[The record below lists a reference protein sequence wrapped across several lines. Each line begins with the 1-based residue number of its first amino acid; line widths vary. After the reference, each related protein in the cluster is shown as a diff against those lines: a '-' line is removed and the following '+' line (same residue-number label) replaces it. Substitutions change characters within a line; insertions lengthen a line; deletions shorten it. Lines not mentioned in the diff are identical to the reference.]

1 MQAALLLRLFTLLSV
16 IHGGSAATRAA
27 QLAFVEEQAA
37 APSRKRRRGGWTRV
51 GKYSDEPGDAGKLA
65 QHRHRWSKRGAWE
78 LLEDKRTYD
87 PTSRE
92 GKEFRLVSRL
102 TRERFDYLVERLQAD
117 PFLGD
122 APADG
127 KGRPPKTPLKLK
139 VICVLAVLGG
149 GLSFV
154 WIARWAGISKGEV
167 RTVFHK
173 VLEWLVVHE
182 YDRWVTPPTEEADI
196 RRTEARF
203 ARMGFP
209 GCITCFDGV
218 HWRWDNVPAG
228 RHYMYNGK
236 ESYPS
241 VAFNVACDSTTRVH
255 HVYGSSP
262 GAVNDKTMARLDP
275 FMVDMHLNGKYA
287 DHTFQL
293 YNPNTMEYETHKGL
307 YSICDGGYHLW
318 RVTQAPVKHASREW
332 DRKYSKRMES
342 VRKCVECLFG
352 RLKKRFLILNKG
364 TVLKNE
370 AQLSRVFKV
379 CCMLH
384 NILLVDDGYHTIGD
398 LPGDWGNA
406 NTDLDEAR
414 IRNSLTEQGA
424 CFEGRTGRWVDDVR
438 VGNETVAEVAAGYAG
453 LQMSLVAHYRVAIQ
467 KKDVM
472 WPKTVVGSGRK
483 AKDTRP
489 LLPGGEASREYA
501 ELCARGEEDE
511 WWFDG
516 ENWQPCDPEAEDE

>member
-218 HWRWDNVPAG
+218 H
-228 RHYMYNGK
+228 
-236 ESYPS
+236 
-241 VAFNVACDSTTRVH
+241 
-255 HVYGSSP
+255 
-262 GAVNDKTMARLDP
+262 
-275 FMVDMHLNGKYA
+275 
-287 DHTFQL
+287 
-293 YNPNTMEYETHKGL
+293 
-307 YSICDGGYHLW
+307 
-318 RVTQAPVKHASREW
+318 
-332 DRKYSKRMES
+332 
-342 VRKCVECLFG
+342 
-352 RLKKRFLILNKG
+352 
-364 TVLKNE
+364 
-370 AQLSRVFKV
+370 
-379 CCMLH
+379 
-384 NILLVDDGYHTIGD
+384 
-398 LPGDWGNA
+398 
-406 NTDLDEAR
+406 
-414 IRNSLTEQGA
+414 
-424 CFEGRTGRWVDDVR
+424 
-438 VGNETVAEVAAGYAG
+438 
-453 LQMSLVAHYRVAIQ
+453 
-467 KKDVM
+467 
-472 WPKTVVGSGRK
+472 
-483 AKDTRP
+483 
-489 LLPGGEASREYA
+489 
-501 ELCARGEEDE
+501 
-511 WWFDG
+511 
-516 ENWQPCDPEAEDE
+516 